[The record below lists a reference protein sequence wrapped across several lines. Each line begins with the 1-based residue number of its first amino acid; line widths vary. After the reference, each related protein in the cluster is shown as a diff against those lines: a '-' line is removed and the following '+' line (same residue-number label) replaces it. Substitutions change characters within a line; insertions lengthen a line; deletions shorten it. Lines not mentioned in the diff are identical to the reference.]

1 MSVIGFATNTP
12 IPVGPIA
19 WGPILLALSIL
30 LSVYFRNFD
39 KQVT

>member
-1 MSVIGFATNTP
+1 MSVIGYATESN

-30 LSVYFRNFD
+30 LSIYFRKFD